1 MRSVFPDLTCTLE
14 DQVAEGA
21 KVVTRFSAHGT
32 HQGET
37 EDLGPATGNQMEI
50 TGVTTERFSDVKV
63 AESWDHY
70 DVLGMMQ
77 QLGLVPEAGLAE
89 AYPPDGS
96 GARRPE
102 LPGSGSEAHLPGEAA
117 QTLGVMAQSVR
128 DRPAP

>member
-1 MRSVFPDLTCTLE
+1 MRSAFPDLTCTLE

-37 EDLGPATGNQMEI
+37 EDLGPATGNRMEI
-50 TGVTTERFSDVKV
+50 TGVTTERFSDGKV

-70 DVLGMMQ
+70 DVRGMMQ
-77 QLGLVPEAGLAE
+77 QLGLVPEAGQGE

-96 GARRPE
+96 GARQPE
-102 LPGSGSEAHLPGEAA
+102 LPGSGSEAHLSGEAA

>member
-37 EDLGPATGNQMEI
+37 EDLGPATGNRMEI

-89 AYPPDGS
+89 DTLQMGQEPGGPNCRAPGQRRTS
-96 GARRPE
+96 LVRRRRPW
-102 LPGSGSEAHLPGEAA
+102 A
-117 QTLGVMAQSVR
+117 
-128 DRPAP
+128 